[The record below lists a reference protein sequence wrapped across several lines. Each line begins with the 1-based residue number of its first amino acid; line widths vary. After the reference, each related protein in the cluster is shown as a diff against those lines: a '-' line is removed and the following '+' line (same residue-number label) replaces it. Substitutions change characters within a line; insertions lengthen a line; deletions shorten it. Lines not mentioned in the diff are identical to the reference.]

1 MLVYLVKAHRGSIYS
16 PKGQRSRCS
25 FIWKALVAFCPW
37 VHRTVRCTPDIQQCA
52 ISFLKRPSRPLAI
65 PPRLAH
71 RTVRCTPDSPVH
83 TGHVRCGPP
92 TVGAGDMPAT
102 WPPSIAP
109 DRWAQARAVGWLAHR
124 TVRCTP
130 DSPVNYSHVAWLFSR
145 ERPVRPLSRPAM
157 LTVYWAGHRTVRCTP
172 DSPVLPRLDQ
182 VWPNFAKLVFFN
194 SSRLVE
200 LPST

>member
-71 RTVRCTPDSPVH
+71 RTVRCTPDMS
-83 TGHVRCGPP
+83 GAVRRPLARATCLPRGRRRLRP
-92 TVGAGDMPAT
+92 TVGRRREPLA
-102 WPPSIAP
+102 
-109 DRWAQARAVGWLAHR
+109 GWLTGQSGAHR

-130 DSPVNYSHVAWLFSR
+130 DSPMNYSHVAWLFSR
-145 ERPVRPLSRPAM
+145 ERPVRPLSQPAE
-157 LTVYWAGHRTVRCTP
+157 LTVDWAGHRTVRCYP
-172 DSPVLPRLDQ
+172 DLTKFGQTLPNLFSSILLDLLSYL
-182 VWPNFAKLVFFN
+182 AL
-194 SSRLVE
+194 R
-200 LPST
+200 